1 MNFFKTFLAS
11 LLALVVFSA
20 LSFLF
25 FLLLVAALSAS
36 DVVAVKPNSVLLLP
50 LDARITEQHTPNP
63 FEGFPGSSDPPN
75 LGLIQLKETIS
86 RASADPNIKGILLT
100 ASYPIAGFATIEE
113 VRTALQQFRQSG
125 KWVVAYSEIMSEQAY
140 YLATAADKIYLNP
153 EGELEF
159 NGLTAEVGFFKK
171 MFDKLE
177 IKPEIFRVGDYKS
190 AVEPFMLEKMSK
202 ENREQLSE
210 LVNGI
215 YDVVVQQVA
224 QARNLDKNKLR
235 EISDKML
242 VRNAKQA
249 LEYQL
254 VDSLLYYDE
263 VLSDIRNRLGLQPD
277 GKINFITY
285 KKYQKSR
292 SEEEKK
298 LSSNEVAVIVADGT
312 IVPGKADAELIGS
325 ETFTELI
332 RKARE
337 NKRVKAVVLRINSP
351 GGSFQASDVM
361 WREITLTSQVKPV
374 IASMSD
380 YAASGGYY
388 LAMGCD
394 TIVAHPHTI
403 TGSIG
408 IFSVLFDASGF
419 LGNKLGITFDEV
431 RTGEF
436 GELITFTRPLTEAEK
451 QVWQKRTEE
460 IYGVFTTKAA
470 RGRGLSVEDI
480 GKVAGGRVW
489 TGEQALQRSLVDVL
503 GGMDE
508 AIRLAAEAA
517 GIGSDYRVRYYP
529 KTKSFAEQV
538 LAAIGGESETRQL
551 KKQLGAYYPLYRQFL
566 HTRHLHGLQARMPY
580 ELTIR

>member
-224 QARNLDKNKLR
+224 QARNLDKNRLR

-312 IVPGKADAELIGS
+312 IVPGKADAELLDHPLVAQG
-325 ETFTELI
+325 EAQEH
-332 RKARE
+332 RDHDRRGMRE
-337 NKRVKAVVLRINSP
+337 RV
-351 GGSFQASDVM
+351 QA
-361 WREITLTSQVKPV
+361 
-374 IASMSD
+374 A
-380 YAASGGYY
+380 
-388 LAMGCD
+388 
-394 TIVAHPHTI
+394 
-403 TGSIG
+403 
-408 IFSVLFDASGF
+408 
-419 LGNKLGITFDEV
+419 
-431 RTGEF
+431 
-436 GELITFTRPLTEAEK
+436 
-451 QVWQKRTEE
+451 
-460 IYGVFTTKAA
+460 
-470 RGRGLSVEDI
+470 
-480 GKVAGGRVW
+480 
-489 TGEQALQRSLVDVL
+489 
-503 GGMDE
+503 
-508 AIRLAAEAA
+508 
-517 GIGSDYRVRYYP
+517 
-529 KTKSFAEQV
+529 
-538 LAAIGGESETRQL
+538 
-551 KKQLGAYYPLYRQFL
+551 
-566 HTRHLHGLQARMPY
+566 
-580 ELTIR
+580 

>member
-1 MNFFKTFLAS
+1 MNFFKTFLAT
-11 LLALVVFSA
+11 LLALTVFSV

-25 FLLLVAALSAS
+25 LLLLLAGLSAS
-36 DVVAVKPNSVLLLP
+36 ETVAVKPNSVLLLP
-50 LDARITEQHTPNP
+50 LDARITEQQMPNP
-63 FEGFPGSSDPPN
+63 FEGFPGSSEPPN
-75 LGLIQLKETIS
+75 VGLIQLKETIN
-86 RASADPNIKGILLT
+86 RASADPNIKGIFLT

-113 VRTALQQFRQSG
+113 VRNALQQFRQSG

-159 NGLTAEVGFFKK
+159 NGLTAEVSFFKK

-177 IKPEIFRVGDYKS
+177 IKPEIFRVGEYKS

-202 ENREQLSE
+202 ENRDQLSE

-215 YDVVVQQVA
+215 YDVIIHKIA
-224 QARNLDKNKLR
+224 ESRGIDKIELR
-235 EISDKML
+235 EISDKMR

-249 LEYQL
+249 LAYKL

-263 VLSDIRNRLGLQPD
+263 VLSIIRERLNLQPD
-277 GKINFITY
+277 KKISFITY
-285 KKYQKSR
+285 KKYQKSK
-292 SEEEKK
+292 SDEKN
-298 LSSNEVAVIVADGT
+298 LSSNEIAVIVADGT
-312 IVPGKADAELIGS
+312 IVPGKADNELIGS
-325 ETFTELI
+325 DTFTELI

-361 WREITLTSQVKPV
+361 WREITLTTQEKPV

-394 TIVAHPHTI
+394 TIVSHPHTI

-419 LGNKLGITFDEV
+419 LNNKLGITFDEV

-451 QVWQKRTEE
+451 QVWQKRTDEVYE
-460 IYGVFTTKAA
+460 VFTSKAA
-470 RGRGLSVEDI
+470 QGRGVAMEDI
-480 GKVAGGRVW
+480 KKVAGGRVW
-489 TGEQALQRSLVDVL
+489 TGEQALQRNLVDVM
-503 GGMDE
+503 GGLDE

-517 GIGSDYRVRYYP
+517 GLGSDYRVRYYP
-529 KTKSFAEQV
+529 KAKSFAEQ
-538 LAAIGGESETRQL
+538 LLTALGGDTEARHL
-551 KKQLGAYYPLYRQFL
+551 KKELGNYYPLYRQFL
-566 HTRHLHGLQARMPY
+566 QARQLHGLQARMPF
-580 ELTIR
+580 ELTLR

>member
-1 MNFFKTFLAS
+1 MNFFKTFLAT
-11 LLALVVFSA
+11 LLALTVFSI

-25 FLLLVAALSAS
+25 FLLLLAGLSAS
-36 DVVAVKPNSVLLLP
+36 ETVTVKPNSVLHLP
-50 LDARITEQHTPNP
+50 LDARITEQQTPNP
-63 FEGFPGSSDPPN
+63 FDGFPGSSDPPN
-75 LGLIQLKETIS
+75 VGLIQLKETINK
-86 RASADPNIKGILLT
+86 ATTDPNIKGILLT

-113 VRTALQQFRQSG
+113 VRNALQQFRQSG

-140 YLATAADKIYLNP
+140 YLTTAADKIYLNP

-159 NGLTAEVGFFKK
+159 NGLTAEVSFFKK
-171 MFDKLE
+171 MFEKLE
-177 IKPEIFRVGDYKS
+177 IKPEIFRVGEYKS

-202 ENREQLSE
+202 ENRDQLSE
-210 LVNGI
+210 LINGI
-215 YDVVVQQVA
+215 YDVIIEQVA
-224 QARNLDKNKLR
+224 LARGIDKNKLR

-249 LEYQL
+249 LEYRL
-254 VDSLLYYDE
+254 VDSLMYYDE
-263 VLSDIRNRLGLQPD
+263 VLTDIRDRLGLQPD
-277 GKINFITY
+277 KKINFITY
-285 KKYQKSR
+285 KKYQKSK
-292 SEEEKK
+292 SDEKN
-298 LSSNEVAVIVADGT
+298 LSANEIAVIVADGT
-312 IVPGKADAELIGS
+312 IVPGKADNELIGS
-325 ETFTELI
+325 DTFTELL

-361 WREITLTSQVKPV
+361 WREIRLTSKEKPV

-419 LGNKLGITFDEV
+419 LNNKLGITFDEV

-436 GELITFTRPLTEAEK
+436 GELVTFTRPLTQAEK
-451 QVWQKRTEE
+451 QVWQKRTDEVYE
-460 IYGVFTTKAA
+460 VFTGKAA
-470 RGRGLSVEDI
+470 QGRGVSIEDI
-480 GKVAGGRVW
+480 RKVAGGRVW
-489 TGEQALQRSLVDVL
+489 SGEQALQRNLVDVM
-503 GGMDE
+503 GGLDD
-508 AIRLAAEAA
+508 AIQLAAEAA

-529 KTKSFAEQV
+529 KTKSLAEQL
-538 LAAIGGESETRQL
+538 LAALGGETEARHL
-551 KKQLGAYYPLYRQFL
+551 KKELGIYYPLYRQFL
-566 HTRHLHGLQARMPY
+566 QARHLHGLQARMPF

>member
-1 MNFFKTFLAS
+1 MNFFKTFLAT
-11 LLALVVFSA
+11 LLALTVFA
-20 LSFLF
+20 VLSFLF
-25 FLLLVAALSAS
+25 FLLLIAGLSAS
-36 DVVAVKPNSVLLLP
+36 EVVTVKPNSVLHLQ
-50 LDARITEQHTPNP
+50 LDARITEQQSPNP

-75 LGLIQLKETIS
+75 IGLIQLKETIS
-86 RASADPNIKGILLT
+86 RASADPNIKGIFLT

-113 VRTALQQFRQSG
+113 IRSALQEFRQSG

-140 YLATAADKIYLNP
+140 YLTTAADKIYLNP

-159 NGLTAEVGFFKK
+159 NGLTAEVSFFKK

-177 IKPEIFRVGDYKS
+177 IKPEIFRVGEYKS

-202 ENREQLSE
+202 ENRDQLSE
-210 LVNGI
+210 LINGI
-215 YDVVVQQVA
+215 YDVIVQRVA
-224 QARNLDKNKLR
+224 DARRLDKNKLR

-249 LEYQL
+249 LEFRL
-254 VDSLLYYDE
+254 VDSLMYYDE
-263 VLSDIRNRLGLQPD
+263 VLANIRNRVGLKAD
-277 GKINFITY
+277 EKINFITY

-292 SEEEKK
+292 GQEDKK
-298 LSSNEVAVIVADGT
+298 PSSNEIAVIVAEGT
-312 IVPGKADAELIGS
+312 IVPGKADNELIGS

-361 WREITLTSQVKPV
+361 WREITLTSKEKPV

-419 LGNKLGITFDEV
+419 LNNKLGITFDEV

-436 GELITFTRPLTEAEK
+436 GELITFTRPLTDAEK
-451 QVWQKRTEE
+451 QVWQKRTDEV
-460 IYGVFTTKAA
+460 YGVFTVKAA
-470 RGRGLSVEDI
+470 EGRGVPVEDI
-480 GKVAGGRVW
+480 RKVAGGRVW
-489 TGEQALQRSLVDVL
+489 SGDQALQRNLVDVM
-503 GGMDE
+503 GGLNE
-508 AIRLAAEAA
+508 AIRIAAETA
-517 GIGSDYRVRYYP
+517 GLGDDYRVRYYP
-529 KTKSFAEQV
+529 KTKSLAEQL
-538 LAAIGGESETRQL
+538 LAALGGDTEARQM
-551 KKQLGAYYPLYRQFL
+551 KKELGEYYPLYRQL
-566 HTRHLHGLQARMPY
+566 MQARYLHGLQARMPF
-580 ELTIR
+580 ELTFR